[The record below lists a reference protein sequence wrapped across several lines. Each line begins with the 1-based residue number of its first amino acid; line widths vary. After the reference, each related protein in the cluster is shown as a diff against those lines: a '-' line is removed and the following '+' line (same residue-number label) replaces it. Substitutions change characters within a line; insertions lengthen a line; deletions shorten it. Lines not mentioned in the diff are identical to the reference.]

1 MNALDISWKEVADN
15 KDQIKLQDC
24 IVLID
29 QIEHRLNK
37 KILSKD
43 YHSFLIEFCLDLEK
57 KDEKITKEEFEILF
71 EKLFQFTIQ
80 EALGSDSDT
89 SQYTDP
95 TESIK
100 LETRRLDR
108 RSQRGGRTYDE
119 TTDEFGD
126 GSRVGGYSLNDQFER
141 LNVLKDIL
149 RRRKQL
155 KAESDSE
162 SGETDLTLELK
173 LNEKLVSGY
182 ESLLEMFKANND
194 NNVKLVDLEKLIQS
208 QENLIDQLSA
218 NLSKNK
224 KKHAGWIGFGYWSFL
239 WWVRF
244 MFVLLICLI
253 FLSYVLS
260 FADELPRLSRNDYGF
275 VDNLIIDCY
284 ELFDSLVD

>member
-1 MNALDISWKEVADN
+1 MNALDQSWKEVAKN
-15 KDQIKLQDC
+15 EDQIRLQDC
-24 IVLID
+24 VLLID
-29 QIEHRLNK
+29 QIEYKLNK
-37 KILSKD
+37 KILSED
-43 YHSFLIEFCLDLEK
+43 YHAFLLEFCLDLDK
-57 KDEKITKEEFEILF
+57 KNEKITKEEFEILF

-100 LETRRLDR
+100 LETRRLER
-108 RSQRGGRTYDE
+108 HQQGGGGYDG
-119 TTDEFGD
+119 TDDTVD

-141 LNVLKDIL
+141 LDALKDIL

-162 SGETDLTLELK
+162 SGKTDLTLELK

-182 ESLLEMFKANND
+182 ESLFEMFKANND

-224 KKHAGWIGFGYWSFL
+224 KKHASWIGFGYWSFL

-244 MFVLLICLI
+244 MFVLLLCLV
-253 FLSYVLS
+253 FLSYVMS

-284 ELFDSLVD
+284 ELYDSLVD